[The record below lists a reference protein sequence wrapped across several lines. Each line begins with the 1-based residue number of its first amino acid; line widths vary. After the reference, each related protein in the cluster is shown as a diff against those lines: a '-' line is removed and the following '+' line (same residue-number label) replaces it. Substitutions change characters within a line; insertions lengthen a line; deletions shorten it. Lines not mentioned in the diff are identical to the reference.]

1 MKLQSLTLTGSH
13 IRLEPLGPQHAS
25 DLADAATDQRIWTYL
40 DEPQPWTRATVDRF
54 VSEAQAEQL
63 TGRRIAFAIVER
75 SSERAVGSTSFL
87 DIRPHDRGV
96 EIGWTW
102 LAPFVW
108 NSGVNTEAKYLLLSH
123 AFDAGAIRVAI
134 KTDRRNERSQ
144 RAIEA
149 LGATR
154 EGVWRNHRV
163 LSTGA
168 YRDTVYYSII
178 DSEWP
183 AVREHLQT
191 RLARRTTTL

>member
-1 MKLQSLTLTGSH
+1 MKLESLTLTGSH

-25 DLADAATDQRIWTYL
+25 DLADAATDQRTWTYL

-63 TGRRIAFAIVER
+63 TGRRIPFAIVER
-75 SSERAVGSTSFL
+75 SSEQAVGSTSYL
-87 DIRPHDRGV
+87 DIRAHDRGV

-102 LAPFVW
+102 LAPVVW

-154 EGVWRNHRV
+154 EGVWRNRRV

>member
-1 MKLQSLTLTGSH
+1 MKLQSLTLAGSH

-25 DLADAATDQRIWTYL
+25 DLADAATDQRIWIYL

-75 SSERAVGSTSFL
+75 SSERAVGSTSYL

-191 RLARRTTTL
+191 RLARKTRTL

>member
-75 SSERAVGSTSFL
+75 SSEQAVGSTSYL

-183 AVREHLQT
+183 PVRERLQA
-191 RLARRTTTL
+191 RLARKTTTL

>member
-1 MKLQSLTLTGSH
+1 MKLEALTLTGSH

-25 DLADAATDQRIWTYL
+25 GLANAATDQRIWTYL

-75 SSERAVGSTSFL
+75 SSEQAVGSTSYL
-87 DIRPHDRGV
+87 DIRAHDRGV

-102 LAPFVW
+102 LAPSVW
-108 NSGVNTEAKYLLLSH
+108 SSGVNTEAKYLLLNH

-183 AVREHLQT
+183 AVREHLRT
-191 RLARRTTTL
+191 KLAQRTTTL

>member
-1 MKLQSLTLTGSH
+1 MKLQSLTLAGSH

-40 DEPQPWTRATVDRF
+40 DEPQPWTRATVDKF
-54 VSEAQAEQL
+54 IGEAQAEQL
-63 TGRRIAFAIVER
+63 TGRRIPFAIVER
-75 SSERAVGSTSFL
+75 SSEQAVGSTSYL
-87 DIRPHDRGV
+87 DIRAHDRGV